1 MIRTYGQ
8 LTLIDNKWQL
18 QNIPPHVAIRLKQ
31 LFPRVPKHQIGTFEF
46 PNDKQHCADL
56 SWFLQRYPM
65 DMTQAQVNTLESG
78 RKGYEAEQSRMEDIL
93 RPEYIPSVLN
103 GLKEGQKVRQ
113 YQGQAIDLARQK
125 LIKMDS
131 CTFHIDNHEA
141 REAYQLARQWWLDH
155 GVPTGYD
162 REHNCMRCV
171 ELPNYNDMVEQCI
184 AQLNHHFSKQGLR
197 GAA

>member
-1 MIRTYGQ
+1 MKITDEELMQRIWQMQLRTVTTGVLDCYAGNAGREYAVSGAKCDSEFLYASSMMLFNREQ
-8 LTLIDNKWQL
+8 LTNVICKSQL
-18 QNIPPHVAIRLKQ
+18 LFRL
-31 LFPRVPKHQIGTFEF
+31 R
-46 PNDKQHCADL
+46 
-56 SWFLQRYPM
+56 
-65 DMTQAQVNTLESG
+65 
-78 RKGYEAEQSRMEDIL
+78 
-93 RPEYIPSVLN
+93 
-103 GLKEGQKVRQ
+103 
-113 YQGQAIDLARQK
+113 DLARQK

-131 CTFHIDNHEA
+131 RTFRIDNHEA

-184 AQLNHHFSKQGLR
+184 AHLNHHFSKQGLR